1 MTELSKV
8 QETLDTFQPLP
19 KDPVRLTHS
28 QRLQLKETTAKK
40 EVLMKVQKN
49 VWYWRWRM
57 IYQDEKKERVEIVN
71 KRRDQLIRLM
81 DFE

>member
-1 MTELSKV
+1 M
-8 QETLDTFQPLP
+8 
-19 KDPVRLTHS
+19 RLTHS

-40 EVLMKVQKN
+40 EVMMRVQKN

-57 IYQDEKKERVEIVN
+57 IYQDEKKDRVETVN

>member
-1 MTELSKV
+1 MYFQV
-8 QETLDTFQPLP
+8 TLDTFQPLAP
-19 KDPVRLTHS
+19 TEAVRLTHS

-40 EVLMKVQKN
+40 EVRMKVQKN
-49 VWYWRWRM
+49 VWYWRWRR
-57 IYQDEKKERVEIVN
+57 IYQDDKKDRVENVN